1 MKRIT
6 IIRFILFMKAGIKR
20 IFPNMNAG
28 NANKLQHGKGL
39 PYFTLSLLCVW
50 LWAYNCH
57 AQPNNF
63 QVPNTI
69 PAFNILLCDG
79 KTYFNADYLEKNK
92 ALMIVYFDPDC
103 DHCKKFS
110 KTIVA
115 NRNQFKNMQL
125 LFICASTQLSLI
137 SKFSTETGLQAM
149 PNVKIGTEGI
159 YHATMNFY
167 RVEITPFIALYNKAG
182 KLLQIFRNVPTV
194 EQIILQLKK

>member
-1 MKRIT
+1 V
-6 IIRFILFMKAGIKR
+6 KAAIKKLLLY
-20 IFPNMNAG
+20 MNVG
-28 NANKLQHGKGL
+28 NTQKIPSGKGL
-39 PYFTLSLLCVW
+39 PHILLTLMCVW
-50 LWAYNCH
+50 LWAFNSH

-79 KTYFNADYLEKNK
+79 KTYFNADNLEKNK
-92 ALMIVYFDPDC
+92 GLMIVYFDPDC

-110 KTIVA
+110 KTVVA
-115 NRNQFKNMQL
+115 NRKQFNNMQL
-125 LFICASTQLSLI
+125 LFICASNQLSLI

-167 RVEITPFIALYNKAG
+167 RVEITPFIALYNSAG
-182 KLLQIFRNVPTV
+182 KLLQIFRNIPTV
-194 EQIILQLKK
+194 PQIMQRLKN